1 MDQYQV
7 FVGKWKKLT
16 GVDLNLYK
24 EAQMKRRLTSLYDK
38 KGYRDFEA
46 FASALE
52 KDRALLDETMD
63 RMTINVSEFYRNYQR
78 WEVLDQNSSAAFE
91 KQRDPKNMECS
102 MFDRRGAVYTLNAA
116 IKPSACEGLPNYC
129 N

>member
-1 MDQYQV
+1 MDPYQV

-38 KGYRDFEA
+38 KGYKDFEA
-46 FASALE
+46 FAAALE
-52 KDRALLDETMD
+52 KDKALLDETMD

-78 WEVLDQNSSAAFE
+78 WEVLDQKSCRCFRKMAA
-91 KQRDPKNMECS
+91 P
-102 MFDRRGAVYTLNAA
+102 
-116 IKPSACEGLPNYC
+116 
-129 N
+129 

>member
-46 FASALE
+46 FAVALE

-78 WEVLDQNSSAAFE
+78 WKCLTKKFFRCFRKTAA
-91 KQRDPKNMECS
+91 P
-102 MFDRRGAVYTLNAA
+102 
-116 IKPSACEGLPNYC
+116 
-129 N
+129 

>member
-78 WEVLDQNSSAAFE
+78 WEVLDQKF
-91 KQRDPKNMECS
+91 
-102 MFDRRGAVYTLNAA
+102 FRRF
-116 IKPSACEGLPNYC
+116 
-129 N
+129 

>member
-38 KGYRDFEA
+38 KDIKILRH
-46 FASALE
+46 L
-52 KDRALLDETMD
+52 RLLLKRTKH
-63 RMTINVSEFYRNYQR
+63 Y
-78 WEVLDQNSSAAFE
+78 
-91 KQRDPKNMECS
+91 
-102 MFDRRGAVYTLNAA
+102 
-116 IKPSACEGLPNYC
+116 
-129 N
+129 